1 MNKEEIR
8 RQINR
13 LFKEIEVE
21 LVEENQ
27 LELDS
32 FDYMNLIVHIEENFE
47 IEFED
52 EYIGNDS
59 FQSLDE
65 LVTYVFLL
73 LKGK

>member
-1 MNKEEIR
+1 MSNEEIR
-8 RQINR
+8 RQIKGV
-13 LFKEIEVE
+13 FKEIEIE
-21 LVEENQ
+21 LVHKNQ

-32 FDYMNLIVHIEENFE
+32 FDYMNLIVHIEEISE

-59 FQSLDE
+59 FQSIDE
-65 LVTYVFLL
+65 LVKYVALL

>member
-1 MNKEEIR
+1 MSNEEIR
-8 RQINR
+8 RQIKGV
-13 LFKEIEVE
+13 FKEIEIE
-21 LVEENQ
+21 LVHKNQ

-32 FDYMNLIVHIEENFE
+32 FDYMNLIVHIEEIFE

-59 FQSLDE
+59 FQSIDE
-65 LVTYVFLL
+65 LVKYVALL